1 MHLRKNNQLKSINT
15 LRKFINRKSKRIFI
29 LPIFYLFSLL
39 LFLQLFGCAIKP
51 WEAPLEGETFDD
63 SLKFII
69 ALAKE
74 QETCDQSFDGDL
86 SLFYTAPFDKE
97 AISGYLRFS
106 LPSSYKFIVTNPFG
120 QPMFMVAG
128 NNSSFQIINTNDK
141 KYVSGSL
148 RSFFIRNH
156 IPLAFLSGNWGE
168 WLTGRNT
175 MAGAEITAI
184 RQDKE
189 ARGLWVTV
197 EYTEGKKTTTS
208 HLLLDTENK
217 IYLER
222 LLEDK
227 KGDVVARITY
237 GNKRADI
244 QCQQPL
250 AITLSGLDY
259 GVTIDLK
266 LSDIHFANEQKKY
279 SLPIPKGYIR
289 QFMP

>member
-1 MHLRKNNQLKSINT
+1 M
-15 LRKFINRKSKRIFI
+15 FYIF
-29 LPIFYLFSLL
+29 PLL
-39 LFLQLFGCAIKP
+39 LFLLISGCAIKP
-51 WEAPLEGETFDD
+51 WEAPMEGETFDD
-63 SLKFII
+63 SLKVII

-86 SLFYTAPFDKE
+86 SLFYTGPFDKE
-97 AISGYLRFS
+97 AISGYLQFS

-120 QPMFMVAG
+120 QPMFMIAG

-141 KYVSGSL
+141 KYLAGSL

-175 MAGAEITAI
+175 MRGAEITAI

-197 EYTEGKKTTTS
+197 EYTNGKKTTTS
-208 HLLLDTENK
+208 HLLLDTENRR
-217 IYLER
+217 YLER

-227 KGDVVARITY
+227 KGDIVARITY
-237 GNKRADI
+237 GNKRADTP
-244 QCQQPL
+244 CQQPL

-259 GVTIDLK
+259 GVTIDLI
-266 LSDIHFANEQKKY
+266 LSDIQFTNEQKKY

>member
-1 MHLRKNNQLKSINT
+1 M
-15 LRKFINRKSKRIFI
+15 
-29 LPIFYLFSLL
+29 
-39 LFLQLFGCAIKP
+39 
-51 WEAPLEGETFDD
+51 EGETFDA
-63 SLKFII
+63 SLKYVI

-86 SLFYTAPFDKE
+86 SLFYTSPFSKE
-97 AISGYLRFS
+97 AISGYLQFS

-120 QPMFMVAG
+120 QPMFMIAG
-128 NNSSFQIINTNDK
+128 NNSSFQAINTNDK
-141 KYVSGSL
+141 KYLAGSL

-175 MAGAEITAI
+175 MTGAEITAI

-189 ARGLWVTV
+189 SRGLWVTIK
-197 EYTEGKKTTTS
+197 YTEDKKTTTN

-222 LLEDK
+222 LLEDNR
-227 KGDVVARITY
+227 GDVVARITY
-237 GNKRADI
+237 GNKRAET

-266 LSDIHFANEQKKY
+266 LSDIHFTNEQKKY